1 METVTSSADVMRGLS
16 CLGQY
21 RPKRCSWSGAPSDAS
36 TCCDPLGKARW
47 ARNESRPPSAR
58 RSAQIP
64 YLIPHRRAKI
74 LCDLNMPG
82 ISGFELLSIVRRC
95 YPRIK
100 VVAMS
105 GSYSGRALPA
115 GVAADAFYGKGTTS
129 VADLLQMVRSMK
141 DQSEVS
147 LLRTATSIWISSAL
161 VDPTTGGR
169 SALVACPECLRAY
182 PHSVTDAEYSQDTK
196 CPHCSYLVQLSIVPT
211 T

>member
-1 METVTSSADVMRGLS
+1 MPNNIVDIVVVDDNVVLLAALSEILKTCGYSVRTAPDGVCALAEIRYQAPDVL
-16 CLGQY
+16 
-21 RPKRCSWSGAPSDAS
+21 
-36 TCCDPLGKARW
+36 
-47 ARNESRPPSAR
+47 
-58 RSAQIP
+58 
-64 YLIPHRRAKI
+64 

-95 YPRIK
+95 YPRVK

-105 GSYSGRALPA
+105 GSYSGHAVPA

-129 VADLLQMVRSMK
+129 VAELLQMVSLMK

-147 LLRTATSIWISSAL
+147 LLRAATPTWISSAL
-161 VDPTTGGR
+161 VDPAGGR
-169 SALVACPECLRAY
+169 SALVACPECLRVY
-182 PHSVTDAEYSQDTK
+182 PHSVTNAEHSPGTK